1 MNKFKGRKIF
11 NAMGKSKVTFGNSIL
26 TRKRNLSSI
35 FKAIHKHGP
44 ISRIELTE
52 ITGCSAG
59 TASNHVKTLI
69 KKGFVVET
77 NKGISSGGRKPVQ
90 LMVNSD
96 KAYIFSIEIEVNQV
110 KIVMFN
116 LEIKVVMKSIIPII
130 HKDSYLETLKQIF
143 FEMDRMI
150 EEKHLKLNDFL
161 GIGVAVPGLIDKVK
175 GILEFAPNLGWKNV
189 HISKIFKNRYGL
201 PFILNNEAKAAAIGE
216 RESTYPKINNM
227 VFVSINEGI
236 GCGIFFNGKLYR
248 GASGNA
254 GEFGHIIIDT
264 NGPLCHCGNKGC
276 WETFASESYI
286 VNRYL
291 KLSNSNKELTKK
303 EIYQLG
309 KNGNEKVIEIFNETG
324 RNIGIGLVNI
334 INGLSPELLVIGG
347 GIVEI
352 KDYVYEEIIKK
363 LEESALSVSYG
374 KVTIK
379 FSELGSLAAVYGLAS
394 LIINERIKFI

>member
-1 MNKFKGRKIF
+1 ML
-11 NAMGKSKVTFGNSIL
+11 GNSIVV
-26 TRKRNLSSI
+26 RKWNLSSI
-35 FKAIHKHGP
+35 FKAIRKQGP

-52 ITGCSAG
+52 ITKCSAG
-59 TASNHVKTLI
+59 TISNHVRTLI
-69 KKGFVVET
+69 EKGFVIESK
-77 NKGISSGGRKPVQ
+77 KGISSGGRKPVQ
-90 LMVNSD
+90 LMINPH
-96 KAYIFSIEIEVNQV
+96 KAYIFSIEIEVNQI
-110 KIVMFN
+110 KIVVFD
-116 LEIKVVMKSIIPII
+116 LEIKVITKGIIPIT
-130 HKDSYLETLKQIF
+130 HKDDYQKTLEQVF
-143 FEMDRMI
+143 FEMDKMI
-150 EEKHLKLNDFL
+150 EEKDLKLDNLL

-189 HISKIFKNRYGL
+189 YILKIFKDKYGL
-201 PFILNNEAKAAAIGE
+201 PIILDNEAKAAAIGE
-216 RESTYPKINNM
+216 RAFIYPKMDNM

-236 GCGIFFNGKLYR
+236 GCGVILNGELYR

-264 NGPLCHCGNKGC
+264 NGPVCHCGNKGC
-276 WETFASESYI
+276 WETLASESYI

-303 EIYQLG
+303 EIYQIG
-309 KNGNEKVIEIFNETG
+309 KNGDKKIIEIFNEAG

-352 KDYVYEEIIKK
+352 KDYIYEEIIKK
-363 LEESALSVSYG
+363 LEEGALDISYRN
-374 KVTIK
+374 VEIK
-379 FSELGSLAAVYGLAS
+379 FSKLNSLAAVYGMAD

>member
-1 MNKFKGRKIF
+1 MMK
-11 NAMGKSKVTFGNSIL
+11 KSKVMLGNALVI
-26 TRKRNLSSI
+26 RRWNLSNI
-35 FKAIHKHGP
+35 FKAIRKQGP

-59 TASNHVKTLI
+59 TVSNHVRTLI

-90 LMVNSD
+90 LMINPN
-96 KAYIFSIEIEVNQV
+96 KAYIFSIEIEVNQI
-110 KIVMFN
+110 KIVMFD
-116 LEIKVVMKSIIPII
+116 LEIKVVMKSIIPITY
-130 HKDSYLETLKQIF
+130 KDSYMETLKQIF

-189 HISKIFKNRYGL
+189 PIAKIFKDKYGL
-201 PFILNNEAKAAAIGE
+201 PIVLNNEAKAAAIGE
-216 RESTYPKINNM
+216 RGSVYPKMNNM

-236 GCGIFFNGKLYR
+236 GCGIFLNGKLYR

-254 GEFGHIIIDT
+254 GEFGHITIDT
-264 NGPLCHCGNKGC
+264 NGPLCHCGNRGC
-276 WETFASESYI
+276 WETVASESYV

-291 KLSNSNKELTKK
+291 TLPDSNKQLTKQ

-309 KNGNEKVIEIFNETG
+309 KNGDKKVIEIFTETG
-324 RNIGIGLVNI
+324 RNIGIGLINI
-334 INGLSPELLVIGG
+334 INGLSPELVVIGG

-352 KDYVYEEIIKK
+352 KDYVYDEMIKK
-363 LEESALSVSYG
+363 LEEGALSVSY
-374 KVTIK
+374 KKTEIK
-379 FSELGSLAAVYGLAS
+379 FSKLGNLAAVYGMAD
-394 LIINERIKFI
+394 LIINESIKFI

>member
-1 MNKFKGRKIF
+1 MNK
-11 NAMGKSKVTFGNSIL
+11 SKAIFGNSIVI
-26 TRKRNLSSI
+26 RKWNLSSI
-35 FKAIHKHGP
+35 FKAIRKQGP

-59 TASNHVKTLI
+59 TVSNHVRTLI
-69 KKGFVVET
+69 KKGFVIET
-77 NKGISSGGRKPVQ
+77 KKGISSGGRKPIQ
-90 LMVNSD
+90 LMINPS
-96 KAYIFSIEIEVNQV
+96 KAYIFSIEIEVKQI
-110 KIVMFN
+110 KIVMFD

-130 HKDSYLETLKQIF
+130 YKDNYMKTLEQVF
-143 FEMDRMI
+143 FEMDKMI
-150 EEKHLKLNDFL
+150 EEKNLKLDNLL
-161 GIGVAVPGLIDKVK
+161 GIGVAVPGLIDKIK

-189 HISKIFKNRYGL
+189 HISKIFKDRYGL
-201 PFILNNEAKAAAIGE
+201 PIILNNEAKAAAIGE
-216 RESTYPKINNM
+216 RESIYPKINNM

-236 GCGIFFNGKLYR
+236 GCGIFINGKLYR

-264 NGPLCHCGNKGC
+264 NGPACHCGNRGC

-303 EIYQLG
+303 EVYQLG
-309 KNGNEKVIEIFNETG
+309 KNGDKRIIEIFNEAG
-324 RNIGIGLVNI
+324 RSIGIGLVNI

-352 KDYVYEEIIKK
+352 KDYIYDEIVKI
-363 LEESALSVSYG
+363 LEKNALSVSYRN
-374 KVTIK
+374 VEIK
-379 FSELGSLAAVYGLAS
+379 FSKLGSLAAVYGMAD

>member
-1 MNKFKGRKIF
+1 MKKRKVMLG
-11 NAMGKSKVTFGNSIL
+11 NAIII
-26 TRKRNLSSI
+26 RKWNLSSI
-35 FKAIHKHGP
+35 FKAIRKQGP

-59 TASNHVKTLI
+59 TVSNHVRTLI
-69 KKGFVVET
+69 KKGFVIET
-77 NKGISSGGRKPVQ
+77 EKGISSGGRKPIQ
-90 LMVNSD
+90 LMINPH
-96 KAYIFSIEIEVNQV
+96 KAYIFSIEIEVNQI
-110 KIVMFN
+110 KIVMFD
-116 LEIKVVMKSIIPII
+116 LEIKVVTKSIIPII
-130 HKDSYLETLKQIF
+130 YKDNYKKTLKQVF
-143 FEMDRMI
+143 FEMDKMI
-150 EEKHLKLNDFL
+150 EEKNLKLDNLL
-161 GIGVAVPGLIDKVK
+161 GIGVAVPGLIDKEK
-175 GILEFAPNLGWKNV
+175 GILEFAPNLGWENV
-189 HISKIFKNRYGL
+189 YISKIFKDKYSL
-201 PFILNNEAKAAAIGE
+201 PVILDNEAKAAAIGE
-216 RESTYPKINNM
+216 REFIYPKMDNM
-227 VFVSINEGI
+227 VFISINEGI
-236 GCGIFFNGKLYR
+236 GCGVILNGELYR

-276 WETFASESYI
+276 WETLASESYI

-303 EIYQLG
+303 EIYQIG
-309 KNGNEKVIEIFNETG
+309 KNGHKKIIEIFNEAG

-363 LEESALSVSYG
+363 LEENALSISYRSV
-374 KVTIK
+374 KIK
-379 FSELGSLAAVYGLAS
+379 FSKLGSLAAVYGMAD

>member
-1 MNKFKGRKIF
+1 MK
-11 NAMGKSKVTFGNSIL
+11 KSKVMLGNSIVI
-26 TRKRNLSSI
+26 RKWNLSSI
-35 FKAIHKHGP
+35 FKTIRKQGP

-59 TASNHVKTLI
+59 TVSNHVRTLI
-69 KKGFVVET
+69 KKGFVIET
-77 NKGISSGGRKPVQ
+77 KKGISSGGRKPIQ
-90 LMVNSD
+90 LMINPH
-96 KAYIFSIEIEVNQV
+96 KAYIFSIEIEVNQI
-110 KIVMFN
+110 KIVMFD

-130 HKDSYLETLKQIF
+130 YKDNYQKTLEQVFL
-143 FEMDRMI
+143 EMDKMR
-150 EEKHLKLNDFL
+150 EEKNLKLDNLL
-161 GIGVAVPGLIDKVK
+161 GIGVAVPGLIDKEK

-189 HISKIFKNRYGL
+189 YILEIFKDKFNL
-201 PFILNNEAKAAAIGE
+201 PVILDNEAKAAAIGE
-216 RESTYPKINNM
+216 REFIYPKMDNM
-227 VFVSINEGI
+227 VFISINEGI
-236 GCGIFFNGKLYR
+236 GCGIILHGELYR

-264 NGPLCHCGNKGC
+264 NGPECHCGNKGC
-276 WETFASESYI
+276 WETLASESYI

-309 KNGNEKVIEIFNETG
+309 KSGDKEVMEIFNETG

-334 INGLSPELLVIGG
+334 VNGLSPELLVIGG

-352 KDYVYEEIIKK
+352 KDYIYEEIIKK
-363 LEESALSVSYG
+363 LKESALSVSYRN
-374 KVTIK
+374 VEIK
-379 FSELGSLAAVYGLAS
+379 FSELAGLAAVYGMAD